1 MEGSGWSFS
10 GTPLAG
16 FASQAATF
24 ASSASAAIA
33 SVQPDALFPA
43 DGPKPPTAEF
53 SIAEEPDAPQPP
65 PPSRRKKA
73 APPAGGADLTAICA
87 QQREAL
93 KAASERALL
102 MQEEVN
108 QTKLKALRKIKEQEA
123 TLKAQERELGRL
135 RQATLAL
142 ERDKATATLERGRAA
157 AAAGVPCAAS
167 AASSAPP
174 PPHTPA
180 CRAPLP

>member
-24 ASSASAAIA
+24 AYSASAAIA
-33 SVQPDALFPA
+33 TVQPDALFPA
-43 DGPKPPTAEF
+43 DGPKPPTAEI

-108 QTKLKALRKIKEQEA
+108 QTKLKALRKAGSGEMPLFQA
-123 TLKAQERELGRL
+123 GLMQLKAVLEEMPKAADFREQ
-135 RQATLAL
+135 QAI
-142 ERDKATATLERGRAA
+142 KAKEKKRSAA
-157 AAAGVPCAAS
+157 AA
-167 AASSAPP
+167 
-174 PPHTPA
+174 TPA
-180 CRAPLP
+180 AAARLWVKM